1 MQHSVAIKPNPKWNF
16 QALSLKEQNPD
27 LKVMIAIG
35 GWTEGVKKYS
45 QMASTKPNRDEF
57 VKSAVEFV
65 QGILTTV
72 ILVYSLIFTTKS
84 IGGNF

>member
-1 MQHSVAIKPNPKWNF
+1 M
-16 QALSLKEQNPD
+16 SLKEQNPD

-45 QMASTKPNRDEF
+45 QMASSKQNRDEF

-72 ILVYSLIFTTKS
+72 ILLYSLIFTN
-84 IGGNF
+84 GGIFKNRSQGWF